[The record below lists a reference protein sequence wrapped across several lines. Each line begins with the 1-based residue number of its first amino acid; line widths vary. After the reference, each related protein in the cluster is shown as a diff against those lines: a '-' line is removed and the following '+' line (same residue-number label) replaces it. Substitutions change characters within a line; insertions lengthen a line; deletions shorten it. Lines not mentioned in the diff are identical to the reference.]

1 MILLLNPFLELWY
14 RASIGLLSFGNR
26 IGIQSEEQA
35 VADNMD
41 ELRSL
46 EGVSPSFHVSKLST
60 VLFHTWTLILDYFL
74 KGLVEPHSFMI
85 TYITKRGR

>member
-14 RASIGLLSFGNR
+14 RASIGLLAFDNR

-46 EGVSPSFHVSKLST
+46 EGASPSFHVSKLST

-74 KGLVEPHSFMI
+74 TGLVEHHSFRI
-85 TYITKRGR
+85 TYRTNKGG